1 MQITLLSHHVKDKLF
16 EVDYFGKT
24 TVIPIPKELIKKGFS
39 AVSHKEEENQNEKF
53 AVREAD
59 VVEQP
64 EHWSKQDPALDI
76 YLARVDSMPTKLKLV
91 MKIGYTDG
99 FVKQLQEQNKP
110 EWPIFIE
117 KVLTHAQASFYDRTS
132 LGTKIQI
139 EVQDGFLYSPR
150 KYVQLSDAQE
160 ATLDVKLKDVDLTA
174 WFNPLTDE
182 VYLGQASWYGDLCK
196 SHSVNINS
204 NYGDNLTYV
213 AWTGGV
219 LVHEMAHNL
228 GARHQ
233 TDDHYERY
241 VI

>member
-1 MQITLLSHHVKDKLF
+1 MAYI
-16 EVDYFGKT
+16 
-24 TVIPIPKELIKKGFS
+24 
-39 AVSHKEEENQNEKF
+39 
-53 AVREAD
+53 
-59 VVEQP
+59 
-64 EHWSKQDPALDI
+64 
-76 YLARVDSMPTKLKLV
+76 
-91 MKIGYTDG
+91 
-99 FVKQLQEQNKP
+99 
-110 EWPIFIE
+110 
-117 KVLTHAQASFYDRTS
+117 HAQASFYDRTA

-160 ATLDVKLKDVDLTA
+160 ATFDAKLKDVDLTA

-196 SHSVNINS
+196 SHSVNIIS

-233 TDDHYERY
+233 TDDRYGGSYNPCKLLDLDPTLAGSSCSRKEFEHNYAVKFWGFGCLEDISTECSKDTCKNGGTCTKTKEKGFKCSCPTGITGERCENNPDGCKGRDECCTSDK
-241 VI
+241 